1 MGKSNKAFTLT
12 ELLIA
17 LGIIG
22 AIAAMSIPSLMS
34 SINNR
39 ILTNQLKSMVGS
51 LQQLASDQLITQKT
65 KDLSGTDFNDPEALI
80 SDGYFA
86 VSKVC
91 SSTAAAQDCWK
102 TSGTSAIKYRN
113 ITSKTATDVNGP
125 NYKSAILKNGAVI
138 GYKKPGLVLTTAG
151 ATDVILG
158 EFCFDVNGNDYP
170 NIVGRDYFCVNVTKK
185 GKIVDTLSTSVSTN
199 SKITSCTGNTDKSKS
214 PSYCYGA
221 IVESGWQMPY

>member
-39 ILTNQLKSMVGS
+39 ILSNQLKSMVGS

-65 KDLSGTDFNDPEALI
+65 KDLSTTDFNSPENLI
-80 SDGYFA
+80 TDGYFA

-91 SSTAAAQDCWK
+91 TSTSAAQDCWK
-102 TSGTSAIKYRN
+102 TSGTSAIEYRD
-113 ITSKTATDVNGP
+113 ITSKTKTDVNGP
-125 NYKSAILKNGAVI
+125 KYTSAILKNGAVI
-138 GYKKPGLVLTTAG
+138 GYKKPPLALTTPG
-151 ATDVILG
+151 AIDVILG

-185 GKIVDTLSTSVSTN
+185 GKIVDTLSTSVSTATKIN
-199 SKITSCTGNTDKSKS
+199 SCKSNADKSKS
-214 PSYCYGA
+214 PAYCYGA